1 MEKQEYK
8 LVKGTFN
15 LDEAREVLMS
25 LINSKIN
32 FHAKKNLSSR
42 ERFGT
47 IDQDSEKRIE
57 ELNIS
62 REEILHLLK
71 NADES
76 KQKITIVSTISL
88 ELI

>member
-1 MEKQEYK
+1 MKKQEYK
-8 LVKGTFN
+8 LVKGTFD

-42 ERFGT
+42 ERFGK

-57 ELNIS
+57 ELSIS
-62 REEILHLLK
+62 REQILQLLK
-71 NADES
+71 HADES
-76 KQKITIVSTISL
+76 KQKITIISTISL
-88 ELI
+88 EIT

>member
-1 MEKQEYK
+1 MKKQEYK
-8 LVKGTFN
+8 LVKGTFD

-62 REEILHLLK
+62 REQILQLLK
-71 NADES
+71 HADET
-76 KQKITIVSTISL
+76 KQKITIESSINL
-88 ELI
+88 EII